1 MPSIKINTARI
12 ERDIE
17 HADEMV
23 ELHYQQGKKWRQ
35 TASRLRSDL
44 LRAQRINDSHA
55 EDARATEA

>member
-1 MPSIKINTARI
+1 MPSLINTASI

-17 HADEMV
+17 HADQMI

-44 LRAQRINDSHA
+44 LRAQRINDSRA
-55 EDARATEA
+55 LDA